1 MKYWIAVVSKAH
13 VMKGKAWGIIQVCH
27 GKSAPLKRIK
37 QGDFVI
43 FYSSKNEMNDK
54 KPLQFFTA
62 IAKVDDDII
71 YQVEQFPGFEPF
83 RRKVTFLACQE
94 TAIRPLIND
103 LSFIQNKKHWG
114 YPFRYGLLE
123 INKQD
128 FELIQT
134 KMLLKDD

>member
-13 VMKGKAWGIIQVCH
+13 VMKGKAWGILQVCH
-27 GKSAPLKRIK
+27 GKPAPLKRIK

-54 KPLQFFTA
+54 KTLQHFTA
-62 IAKVDDDII
+62 IAKVDDDVI
-71 YQVEQFPGFEPF
+71 YQVEQFAGFEPF
-83 RRKVTFLACQE
+83 RRKVTFLTCQE

-103 LSFIQNKKHWG
+103 LGFIQNKKHWG